1 MKLDIRQELFAAA
14 DPKYKAFHKK
24 LIPDVQEDKIIGVRI
39 PQLRELGKKLE
50 NDDFAWDYYE
60 EVMLHGFYIGYKKME
75 YSERLSLLDGFVP
88 GIDNWAVCDCVCAS
102 LKFIEK
108 KRTEFLQYLKKYMDS
123 EKEYELR
130 FAAVILMDYYLTDD
144 YIDFSLNWL
153 KSVKSKYYYVQMAVA
168 WALCTAFTKYQDKV
182 MSVLESK
189 TLPKDVQNRTISKIR
204 DSFRVDRN
212 TKEYLKTLRA

>member
-39 PQLRELGKKLE
+39 PQLRKLGKKLE
-50 NDDFAWDYYE
+50 SDDFAWDYYE

-75 YSERLSLLDGFVP
+75 YSERLSLLDEFVP
-88 GIDNWAVCDCVCAS
+88 RIDNWAVCDCVCAS

-153 KSVKSKYYYVQMAVA
+153 KSVKSEYYYVQMAVA

-182 MSVLESK
+182 MPVLESK

>member
-1 MKLDIRQELFAAA
+1 MKLDIRQELFAAE

-50 NDDFAWDYYE
+50 SDDFAWDYYE

-75 YSERLSLLDGFVP
+75 YSERLSLLDGFVSR
-88 GIDNWAVCDCVCAS
+88 IDNWAVCDCVCAS

-153 KSVKSKYYYVQMAVA
+153 KSVKSEYYYVQMAVA

-182 MSVLESK
+182 MPVLESK

>member
-153 KSVKSKYYYVQMAVA
+153 KSVKSEYYYVQMAVA

>member
-39 PQLRELGKKLE
+39 PQLRKLGKKLE

-75 YSERLSLLDGFVP
+75 YSERLSLLDAFVP
-88 GIDNWAVCDCVCAS
+88 RIDNWAVCDCVCAS

-153 KSVKSKYYYVQMAVA
+153 KSVKSEYYYVQMAVA

-182 MSVLESK
+182 MPVLESK
-189 TLPKDVQNRTISKIR
+189 TLPKDVQNKTISKIR

>member
-39 PQLRELGKKLE
+39 PQLRKLGKKLE
-50 NDDFAWDYYE
+50 SDDFAWDYYE

-75 YSERLSLLDGFVP
+75 YSERLSLLDRFVP
-88 GIDNWAVCDCVCAS
+88 RIDNWAVCDCVCAS

-153 KSVKSKYYYVQMAVA
+153 KSVKSEYYYVQMAVA

-182 MSVLESK
+182 MPVLESK

>member
-1 MKLDIRQELFAAA
+1 MKLDIRQELFAAE

-39 PQLRELGKKLE
+39 PQLRKLGKKLE
-50 NDDFAWDYYE
+50 SDDFAWDYYE

-75 YSERLSLLDGFVP
+75 YSERLSLLDEFVP
-88 GIDNWAVCDCVCAS
+88 RIDNWAVCDCVCAS

-153 KSVKSKYYYVQMAVA
+153 KSVKSEYYYVQMAVA

-182 MSVLESK
+182 MPVLESK

>member
-39 PQLRELGKKLE
+39 PQLRKLGKKLE

-88 GIDNWAVCDCVCAS
+88 RIDNWAVCDCVCAS

-108 KRTEFLQYLKKYMDS
+108 KRAEFLQYLKKFMDS

-153 KSVKSKYYYVQMAVA
+153 KSVNSEYYYVQMAVA

-182 MSVLESK
+182 MPVLESK

-212 TKEYLKTLRA
+212 TKEYLKSLRA

>member
-39 PQLRELGKKLE
+39 PQLRKLGKKLE
-50 NDDFAWDYYE
+50 SDDFAWDYYE
-60 EVMLHGFYIGYKKME
+60 EVMLHGFYIGYQKLE
-75 YSERLSLLDGFVP
+75 YSERLSLLDVFVP
-88 GIDNWAVCDCVCAS
+88 RIDNWAVCDCVCAS

-153 KSVKSKYYYVQMAVA
+153 KSVKSEYYYVQMAVA

-182 MSVLESK
+182 MPVLESK

>member
-1 MKLDIRQELFAAA
+1 MKLDIRQELFAAE

-39 PQLRELGKKLE
+39 PQLRKLGKKLE
-50 NDDFAWDYYE
+50 SDDFAWDYYE
-60 EVMLHGFYIGYKKME
+60 EVMLHGFYIGYQKLE
-75 YSERLSLLDGFVP
+75 YSERLSLLDVFVP
-88 GIDNWAVCDCVCAS
+88 RIDNWAVCDCVCAS

-153 KSVKSKYYYVQMAVA
+153 KSVKSEYYYVQMAVA

-182 MSVLESK
+182 MPVLESK

>member
-1 MKLDIRQELFAAA
+1 
-14 DPKYKAFHKK
+14 
-24 LIPDVQEDKIIGVRI
+24 
-39 PQLRELGKKLE
+39 
-50 NDDFAWDYYE
+50 
-60 EVMLHGFYIGYKKME
+60 
-75 YSERLSLLDGFVP
+75 
-88 GIDNWAVCDCVCAS
+88 
-102 LKFIEK
+102 
-108 KRTEFLQYLKKYMDS
+108 MDS

-153 KSVKSKYYYVQMAVA
+153 KSVKSEYYYVQMAVA

-182 MSVLESK
+182 MPVLESK

>member
-1 MKLDIRQELFAAA
+1 MKLDIRQELFAAE

-50 NDDFAWDYYE
+50 SDDFAWDYYE
-60 EVMLHGFYIGYKKME
+60 EVMLHGFYIGYQKLE
-75 YSERLSLLDGFVP
+75 YSERLSLLDVFVP
-88 GIDNWAVCDCVCAS
+88 RIDNWAVCDCVCAS

-153 KSVKSKYYYVQMAVA
+153 KSVKSEYYYVQMAVA

-182 MSVLESK
+182 MPVLESK

>member
-39 PQLRELGKKLE
+39 PQLRKLGKKLE

-75 YSERLSLLDGFVP
+75 YSERLSLLDEFVP
-88 GIDNWAVCDCVCAS
+88 RIDNWAVCDCVCAS

-153 KSVKSKYYYVQMAVA
+153 KNVKSEYYYVQMAVA

-182 MSVLESK
+182 MPVLESK
-189 TLPKDVQNRTISKIR
+189 TLPKDVQNRTISKIK

>member
-50 NDDFAWDYYE
+50 SDDFAWDYYE

-75 YSERLSLLDGFVP
+75 YSERLSLLGGFVP
-88 GIDNWAVCDCVCAS
+88 RIDNWAVCDCVCAS

-108 KRTEFLQYLKKYMDS
+108 KRAEFLQYLKKYMDS

-153 KSVKSKYYYVQMAVA
+153 KSVNSEYYYVQMAVA

-182 MSVLESK
+182 MPVLESK